1 MQKLKKFLTIILIS
15 LVLIGF
21 VAQSY
26 CIVEAQTGQTAA
38 MAGDTI
44 AAFALDFYEKHRLQA
59 VYEEDPIH
67 TKMRET
73 TYTYDCSDDDLAT
86 QYIFD
91 CVGFVSYVYYH
102 AVGYGYKEFTY
113 FATPQSGV
121 YGNMQKINTDS
132 DVNTAI
138 DNGGIIPGDIIVMNG
153 HVSIYVGDGKTIGMC
168 HNKYD
173 EHGNDLA
180 GLTYTDANNDVNNI
194 GGGYQGFVARIPE
207 EEAQKLDFTYKVGNP
222 SNVGQTG
229 KLNLPI
235 DKVTIDLD
243 QQTFAFS
250 GTPQKMSYAGKTK
263 FKFWHFNSISEFIDY
278 LMGILTAGLKASIL
292 GWGIAGQ
299 LIIDNLINAAQG
311 NSSEENTSYTIEDVL
326 FNRVPLLDANFFKDT
341 AGGQP
346 IKEGSASAVLR
357 SVVAGWYVSFRNL
370 SVVVI
375 SIILIYYGI
384 RMIISNAVN
393 PKADL
398 KKTLLIW
405 LKAMILLFVLNYII
419 YLVLNLNDM
428 FLEMIRTSTID
439 NTSYFELIKTRAYD
453 IRFSIGIPALILY
466 LTMIIFWIRFVLE
479 YISRLFKIAIYIAAA
494 PLVVAKYAYDGAT
507 GKESRA
513 YANWFKKFSVQVFSQ
528 SVQAL
533 VYVVFVTLALQLSQE
548 NVMGFILALIF
559 LNFMLSSDE
568 IFLSI
573 FNFDDM
579 GGDIHENKKGFKEKK
594 DKYLALFITY
604 DVTKKAIGM
613 GAGVAGGTVRGVSR
627 VAKNTYHDV
636 LDDLSDRGHNKPR
649 EINDS
654 ISSHYKNGLNKIDD
668 LLINK
673 IGDKDNREM
682 GNRKVSNEINRYLR
696 LRKLARNKKG
706 VSGVYARKNLKL
718 KHQEYKKKYSS
729 AFKFIKGATLGSAGV
744 VFAIPMSVVYGID
757 KGGLAQLT
765 AAVSGFTSA
774 SEVLTA
780 HRKAVNTEPGKSS
793 NDKIDK
799 VLFKLEDIDKK
810 LIYIS
815 DQVNT
820 LNPVEKNE
828 KIKGLIKYND
838 TGVSK
843 FSVKEDIDSYKKAK
857 EIKKIDSDNLKDI
870 VEIATIK
877 YGDTLTEEQIEE
889 VKTKA
894 YTYISTNSS
903 EVAEKGYKK
912 EIIVDGIN
920 KAIMSKTYGDDK
932 PEIAEALEF
941 VNSANAEELSK
952 KDNLGVYKDT
962 NKFLR
967 DLY

>member
-1 MQKLKKFLTIILIS
+1 MQKLKKLFTIILIS
-15 LVLIGF
+15 LVLISF
-21 VAQSY
+21 VTQSY
-26 CIVEAQTGQTAA
+26 FKVDAKTGYSAQEAGE
-38 MAGDTI
+38 TI
-44 AAFALDFYEKHRLQA
+44 AAWALEFYNKHKDQCT
-59 VYEEDPIH
+59 YEEYPLS
-67 TKMRET
+67 TGYRNL
-73 TYTYDCSDDDLAT
+73 TYNYPVSDDDLDT
-86 QYIFD
+86 NYLFD
-91 CVGFVSYVYYH
+91 CVGFVSFAYH
-102 AVGYGYKEFTY
+102 QSIGYGGESFTTIC
-113 FATPQSGV
+113 TPDRNGSQT
-121 YGNMQKINTDS
+121 K
-132 DVNTAI
+132 VNTSWLNHIDTDGDIEVAI
-138 DNGGIIPGDIIVMNG
+138 AADLMPGDIIVMGN
-153 HVSIYVGDGKTIGMC
+153 HVSIYVGNGMSLGMQHDGLVLQSA
-168 HNKYD
+168 YD
-173 EHGNDLA
+173 
-180 GLTYTDANNDVNNI
+180 DVNTEAHW
-194 GGGYQGFVARIPE
+194 GYSGFVGRPKDSIARE
-207 EEAQKLDFTYKVGNP
+207 LDFTYMKGDPLNP
-222 SNVGQTG
+222 GSVG

-235 DKVTIDLD
+235 DQQTVDLD
-243 QQTFAFS
+243 QQSFAFS
-250 GTPQKMSYAGKTK
+250 GNPQKMSYAGKTK
-263 FKFWHFNSISEFIDY
+263 FKFWNFNSISEFIDY

-299 LIIDNLINAAQG
+299 SLIDSLINAAQG
-311 NSSEENTSYTIEDVL
+311 NSSEENASYTIEDVL

-357 SVVAGWYVSFRNL
+357 SVVASWYVSFRNL

-384 RMIISNAVN
+384 RMVITNAVN

-507 GKESRA
+507 GKESRV
-513 YANWFKKFSVQVFSQ
+513 YAIWFKKFTVQVFSQ

-548 NVMGFILALIF
+548 NVMGFVLALIL

-579 GGDIHENKKGFKEKK
+579 GGDIHENKKGFRERK

-696 LRKLARNKKG
+696 LRKLARNKK
-706 VSGVYARKNLKL
+706 VF
-718 KHQEYKKKYSS
+718 QE
-729 AFKFIKGATLGSAGV
+729 FML
-744 VFAIPMSVVYGID
+744 
-757 KGGLAQLT
+757 
-765 AAVSGFTSA
+765 
-774 SEVLTA
+774 
-780 HRKAVNTEPGKSS
+780 
-793 NDKIDK
+793 
-799 VLFKLEDIDKK
+799 
-810 LIYIS
+810 
-815 DQVNT
+815 
-820 LNPVEKNE
+820 E
-828 KIKGLIKYND
+828 KI
-838 TGVSK
+838 
-843 FSVKEDIDSYKKAK
+843 
-857 EIKKIDSDNLKDI
+857 
-870 VEIATIK
+870 
-877 YGDTLTEEQIEE
+877 
-889 VKTKA
+889 
-894 YTYISTNSS
+894 
-903 EVAEKGYKK
+903 
-912 EIIVDGIN
+912 
-920 KAIMSKTYGDDK
+920 
-932 PEIAEALEF
+932 
-941 VNSANAEELSK
+941 
-952 KDNLGVYKDT
+952 
-962 NKFLR
+962 
-967 DLY
+967 